1 MIDINMINGIALGN
15 MGTELVADTVAHTG
29 KFIGFVAITAC
40 TIAAFKGHINGNTIV
55 GVVVPAGMYFP
66 TPFESITLTSG
77 QALCIKGNLF

>member
-1 MIDINMINGIALGN
+1 MINGIALGN
-15 MGTELVADTVAHTG
+15 MGTELVTDTAAHTG

-40 TIAAFKGHINGNTIV
+40 TIAAFKGHITINSGTIV
-55 GVVVPAGMYFP
+55 GLVVPAGMYFP